1 MATRTKKSTRSR
13 KTPDA
18 IALLKGDH
26 RKVAGLFRKFE
37 EARGPAKASLA
48 REICLELS
56 VHTFIEETI
65 FYPAVASKVEDDLMD
80 ESHVEHDTAKMLIAD
95 ILAGKP
101 SDAFFSAK
109 VKVLSEVIKHHVKE
123 EEQRGGLFTQAKKS
137 KVDMVEMRELLEAK
151 KEELMAQYEK
161 GIPTPLVRAMGKPKV
176 KVGRPIA

>member
-1 MATRTKKSTRSR
+1 MAAKTKKRR
-13 KTPDA
+13 APDA

-26 RKVAGLFRKFE
+26 RKVAGLFKKFE
-37 EARGPAKASLA
+37 EARGPAKAAIA

-56 VHTFIEETI
+56 VHTVLEETL

-80 ESHVEHDTAKMLIAD
+80 ESHVEHDSAKLLIAD

-101 SDAFFSAK
+101 SDPFFSAK

-137 KVDMVEMRELLEAK
+137 SVDLVALREVLEAR
-151 KEELMAQYEK
+151 KEKLVAQYK
-161 GIPTPLVRAMGKPKV
+161 KSGIPTQLVRALGKPRV
-176 KVGRPIA
+176 KAARPIA